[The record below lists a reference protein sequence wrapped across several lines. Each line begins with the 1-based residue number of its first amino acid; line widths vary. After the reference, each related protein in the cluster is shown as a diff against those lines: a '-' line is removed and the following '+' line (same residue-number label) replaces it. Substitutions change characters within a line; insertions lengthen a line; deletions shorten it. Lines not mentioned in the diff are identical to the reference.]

1 MCEITSPKASWN
13 VILYVLNPKPFP
25 IEVYEMVYTSV
36 PRWLDEASKKTTVHT
51 SPVKNIS

>member
-1 MCEITSPKASWN
+1 MVYIYI
-13 VILYVLNPKPFP
+13 VVLNPKPFT